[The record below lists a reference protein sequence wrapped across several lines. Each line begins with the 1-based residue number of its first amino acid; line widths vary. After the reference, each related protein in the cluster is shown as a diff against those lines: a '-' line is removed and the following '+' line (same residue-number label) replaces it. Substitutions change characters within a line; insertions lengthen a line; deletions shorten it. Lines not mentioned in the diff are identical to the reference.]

1 MVVAESLFT
10 AFSGLRNELSD
21 ASSGLHNVASFVV
34 CSSRW
39 DGDCSSSI
47 MLSARWRW
55 LACFLGILSVVVATN
70 SVKVLT
76 RGRRTD
82 GSSTAA
88 RSRDTA
94 VVRSRSTEEQLVIS
108 NKTLSRVPRV
118 VGMGVAVRVC
128 VAARRGFGEPYLS
141 ANKILF
147 DADTH

>member
-34 CSSRW
+34 CSSKW

-47 MLSARWRW
+47 MLSARW